1 MPIQEFMVISVILV
15 RPAVSNIRNV
25 KIWLSNND
33 MYSDFRLV
41 WNFSELKTKFIYLL
55 QSEYGF
61 LSWIDISVGKQV
73 AQMNANHGRL
83 SIMCQNPTNAILC
96 LGHSKG
102 VVTMWSPNE
111 REPVARMW
119 AHKQPLTSIAVGKS
133 KIRQNYEIILCIIL
147 FLQVLCRALTL

>member
-1 MPIQEFMVISVILV
+1 MPIQPFMVSSVILV
-15 RPAVSNIRNV
+15 RPVVSNIRNA
-25 KIWLSNND
+25 KMWLSNND

>member
-1 MPIQEFMVISVILV
+1 M
-15 RPAVSNIRNV
+15 
-25 KIWLSNND
+25 
-33 MYSDFRLV
+33 
-41 WNFSELKTKFIYLL
+41 
-55 QSEYGF
+55 
-61 LSWIDISVGKQV
+61 GKQV

-133 KIRQNYEIILCIIL
+133 KICQNYEIIVCIIHS
-147 FLQVLCRALTL
+147 VLTSSLYLITNLACSPGLR

>member
-1 MPIQEFMVISVILV
+1 MKKSDFQIMICTHISDECEISVDSKLN
-15 RPAVSNIRNV
+15 S
-25 KIWLSNND
+25 
-33 MYSDFRLV
+33 
-41 WNFSELKTKFIYLL
+41 FILL

-133 KIRQNYEIILCIIL
+133 KIRQNYEIIVCIIL
-147 FLQVLCRALTL
+147 F

>member
-1 MPIQEFMVISVILV
+1 MKSCLNRKSSLNRTCLNQKTTVLRFQISG
-15 RPAVSNIRNV
+15 
-25 KIWLSNND
+25 
-33 MYSDFRLV
+33 
-41 WNFSELKTKFIYLL
+41 LKTKFIYLL

-133 KIRQNYEIILCIIL
+133 KIRQNCEIIVCIIL
-147 FLQVLCRALTL
+147 F

>member
-1 MPIQEFMVISVILV
+1 M
-15 RPAVSNIRNV
+15 
-25 KIWLSNND
+25 
-33 MYSDFRLV
+33 
-41 WNFSELKTKFIYLL
+41 

-133 KIRQNYEIILCIIL
+133 KIRQNWEIIVCIIL
-147 FLQVLCRALTL
+147 F